1 MKKGSNK
8 NMKCTTK
15 QDNQVFSYVVYL
27 LNFNFLLQ
35 MLLTYF
41 FMQPNVCKTLQN
53 KKKHLFRKILKI

>member
-1 MKKGSNK
+1 MTMKKGSNK

-53 KKKHLFRKILKI
+53 KKNICSGKY